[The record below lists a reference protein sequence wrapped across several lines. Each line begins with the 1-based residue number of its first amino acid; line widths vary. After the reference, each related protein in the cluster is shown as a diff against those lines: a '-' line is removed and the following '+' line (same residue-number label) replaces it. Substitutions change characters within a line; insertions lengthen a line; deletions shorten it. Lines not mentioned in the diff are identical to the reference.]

1 MPLRPWSIRYVP
13 KLVITL
19 LFSLTPAFYAQEADR
34 EARTAQWEAYTPP
47 AAALKRLVD
56 PQKGYALWVPS
67 EWKESPFEKGRL
79 FTTAAGTANL
89 IILTEEI
96 PEGLGVANYAN
107 ANVQQLR
114 SQRMR
119 PDSLTVRRVWL
130 NGLEWRELAYELEAP
145 NGVGV
150 RQTMWLTA
158 HGARAYAFA
167 CSFQPAEQQQIE
179 PLFKRI
185 ISSSRILAAS
195 SWDETFEQLR
205 AAFMSNTTSPAPLRE
220 WEAGQLATAIRAAS
234 APQPLLTKRLGEL
247 FANAPDTALDL
258 LTDASPHVRTAA
270 IKALGQH
277 VTSNQDARWLDTLCW
292 ALKDKDSLASA
303 AAAQALAALPAATYK
318 AKLAALAET
327 PAGLV
332 RLSTALNPADAR
344 ALAEELWRGNSEKQT
359 LAALQIA
366 LTLPRLDFTLPYARL
381 FAANDVNVLHATIAV
396 LQRHR
401 PADAQA
407 ELLKLWRGDTEAW
420 AARALG
426 DIGTSDLALRFEA
439 RIAEIDKRLGT
450 IVTTPK
456 KPPKRA
462 DAIEIIGTTSIQPYL
477 AATGE
482 LKTNPEEVR
491 LALARGEIVAAS
503 NKLKLRGRFETA
515 RDEIA
520 RKNLLAEVDKEQSDL
535 SEWARANFLPPEP
548 PAALPTFDP
557 VKFKDTSSTGETLFP
572 ANTLSYVLAPN
583 FAATLDKLDAALA
596 GVQMA
601 TVRDQMTLA
610 LYLNIFKAS
619 LVAKF
624 GATETKELSDAL
636 GLDLKAPVALASWP
650 GARNSDAL
658 RHGVTLR
665 VTDRA
670 RLERLLALYQEDY
683 GDLNSLATATPLL
696 ARAAALI
703 PAAVPVIFGAIASP
717 DFSTRILPK
726 TTRNRGSLPAAMPA
740 LSYQRHER
748 LGELPVTV
756 FKKQKIT
763 LDGDLK
769 IEELWLAYLGDT
781 ALVASSRT
789 ALIEMLRTATAPATA
804 LGQTAAFTRA
814 RREQGEMVF
823 FSQLGEV
830 LKQLGAAA
838 DLATAEQD
846 IFVGMAE
853 ALGFESGALQLSPTA
868 WETAFNFNLSDN
880 AYKKSLQPFKVEAL
894 TAPRELLPSGTI
906 LYAAA
911 IVDPATLLQAIKNT
925 ESTLPKKPKEPEAA
939 ARSKEFDDD
948 IANLLAPHMQGELAA
963 ALISLKPLFGTTA
976 RPLPYPV
983 TDNPP
988 PPPPPAKAP
997 PPAGRRID
1005 PPTKFTFPGGRII
1018 NPQESTGW
1026 PALVFAAKLKDKE
1039 LAALH
1044 QAGKFFATHPR
1055 VPDTKVFNGPVIA
1068 LGDDEDAPFV
1078 AVSEAYFIV
1087 ADSVATLRLLEKQQA
1102 EKESFANAREFK
1114 RSAQGLPGNL
1124 ALFATYN
1131 LEAAFDE
1138 ARSALQGSQYE
1149 NLLPFISAIT
1159 HAFHTQRAYVTL
1171 EPDSLQGR
1179 LAIAFDREGRYA
1191 VGNVT
1196 RPGGE
1201 FDVANA
1207 LIAPRGLNIIHAP
1220 RIESLTVRATA
1231 KQPGIAPRVR
1241 DDLSKFPWQKIESSD
1256 ERTLVFSSAARRIAA
1271 TQTIKLPVSGAEFAP
1286 YLGAGG
1292 GIQPNAPEIR
1302 KLAQEIAG
1310 KETDGRTIAR
1320 KLGEWT
1326 YANLK
1331 WKKVQSDTV
1340 ETLASREADC
1350 LEHSELY
1357 VALARSRGL
1366 PARVVIGA
1374 ALSGGAFGAH
1384 AWVEV
1389 YLGQWVELDPT
1400 WGLMEHV
1407 DATHLRFD
1415 GNSFAEYAMLNQ
1427 LELEISSARTV
1438 VAEYQRDP
1446 IKLVQAF
1453 SPRKEFAATAF
1464 DLALTAEAALGA
1476 GAWEKLTDR
1485 QRSAAISAFE
1495 RTARDVANPYA
1506 GLVTIPEQED
1516 DEELTAFAPRIVH
1529 REVKG
1534 QHATILALRNDELL
1548 RFTLQA
1554 REGAWFITEV
1564 EDVDEALPQLGEAL
1578 REALNPG
1585 HSRAKLDNA
1594 ETASALKQLDGLI
1607 VARGETPELLL
1618 HKARLLEQEKS
1629 REFIAKFNEKSAK
1642 PEEAAAE
1649 KPAETKPDPVL
1660 ELRQQV
1666 VARWPNY
1673 APAQLALGRSLTWAD
1688 EDKAK
1693 RAEQHTQA
1701 IAALEQYA
1709 KLAPYDPRP
1718 WTDLASIYN
1727 QQERLD
1733 EAEAA
1738 YRAAITRL
1746 PEDLGQRNS
1755 LLFFHFEH
1763 EQADKARVVFGEML
1777 KLAPKADTAF
1787 ATLIEDD
1794 DAVYDFGPQ
1803 LEALL
1808 LAFPKEVGAS
1818 KTALLTLAEAQ
1829 NSQDKTAAATKTL
1842 QRALALKPADATV
1855 HDYAFLAQLLRKGR
1869 RFAETVTAA
1878 SKALT
1883 LGKDEETAAPLFER
1897 ACARAQ
1903 LGLKKAALAD
1913 LQKMIEL
1920 GALYAFQPD
1929 DPDLKPLAT
1938 LPEFQTL
1945 VEQVKQSRAADEGE
1959 TPKTVKPEKL

>member
-1 MPLRPWSIRYVP
+1 MPLRPWSFRYIFNS
-13 KLVITL
+13 VITL
-19 LFSLTPAFYAQEADR
+19 LFILTPATYAQEADR
-34 EARTAQWEAYTPP
+34 AARAAQWDAYAPP
-47 AAALKRLVD
+47 AVEAKRFVD
-56 PQKGYALWVPS
+56 RQKGYALWVPT
-67 EWKESPFEKGRL
+67 EWKEAPFEKGRI
-79 FTTAAGTANL
+79 FTPEAGGVNL
-89 IILTEEI
+89 IILTEDI
-96 PEGLGVANYAN
+96 PEGLGVAAYAN

-130 NGLEWRELAYELEAP
+130 NGLEWRELAYELEAA

-150 RQTMWLTA
+150 RQTMWVTA

-167 CSFQPAEQQQIE
+167 FSFQATEQQQHE
-179 PLFKRI
+179 PLFKRV
-185 ISSSRILAAS
+185 ISSARILAVS
-195 SWDETFEQLR
+195 SWDEAFERLR
-205 AAFMSNTTSPAPLRE
+205 EGLATSATAPSPLRDY
-220 WEAGQLATAIRAAS
+220 EAGQLAAAIRAAS
-234 APQPLLTKRLGEL
+234 APQPVLAKRLSEL
-247 FANAPDTALDL
+247 FTTAPVIALDL

-277 VTSNQDARWLDTLCW
+277 VASNQDARWVDVLCW
-292 ALKDKDSLASA
+292 TLKDKDSLAST

-318 AKLAALAET
+318 SKLTSLAET

-332 RLSTALNPADAR
+332 RLSTALNPAGAR
-344 ALAEELWRGNSEKQT
+344 ELAEELLRSNSEKQT

-366 LTLPRLDFTLPYARL
+366 LTLPRLDFALPYARL
-381 FAANDVNVLHATIAV
+381 FAASDVNVLHAAIAV

-401 PADAQA
+401 PADAQT

-426 DIGTSDLALRFEA
+426 DSGSADLATRFEA
-439 RIAEIDKRLGT
+439 RTAEIDKRLGT
-450 IVTTPK
+450 IVVGPK
-456 KPPKRA
+456 RPPKRA
-462 DAIEIIGTTSIQPYL
+462 DAIEVVGHASTQLYL
-477 AATGE
+477 APTAE
-482 LKTNPEEVR
+482 LKTKPEEVR
-491 LALARGEIVAAS
+491 LALTRGEIVVALH
-503 NKLKLRGRFETA
+503 KLKLRGRFEQA
-515 RDEIA
+515 KDEAA
-520 RKNLLAEVDKEQSDL
+520 RKKLLAEVDKEQSDL
-535 SEWARANFLPPEP
+535 SEWARTNFVPSEP
-548 PAALPTFDP
+548 PAELPTFDP
-557 VKFKDTSSTGETLFP
+557 AKFPSELKDAPSTGETLFP

-583 FAATLDKLDAALA
+583 FAGTLDKLDAALA

-610 LYLNIFKAS
+610 LYLNIFKAG
-619 LVAKF
+619 LAAKF
-624 GATETKELSDAL
+624 GATETKELSEAL

-650 GARNSDAL
+650 GARKDGAW
-658 RHGVTLR
+658 RHGITLR

-670 RLERLLALYQEDY
+670 RLERLLALYQADFGELD
-683 GDLNSLATATPLL
+683 SLATATPLL
-696 ARAAALI
+696 ARAAALL
-703 PAAVPVIFGAIASP
+703 PAAVPVVFGAIASP
-717 DFSTRILPK
+717 AFSTRLLPK
-726 TTRNRGSLPAAMPA
+726 TTRLKGSLPAVMPA
-740 LSYQRHER
+740 LTYQRQER
-748 LGELPVTV
+748 FGELPVTI
-756 FKKQKIT
+756 FEKQKIT
-763 LDGDLK
+763 LAGEL
-769 IEELWLAYLGDT
+769 ETEALWLTYLGDT

-804 LGQTAAFTRA
+804 LGQTAAYTRA
-814 RREQGEMVF
+814 RREQGELVF

-830 LKQLGAAA
+830 LKHLGATA
-838 DLATAEQD
+838 DLATDEQD
-846 IFVGMAE
+846 LFVGMAE

-868 WETAFNFNLSDN
+868 WETVFNFNLGDN
-880 AYKKSLQPFKVEAL
+880 EYKKSLQPFKVEAL
-894 TAPRELLPSGTI
+894 AAPRELLPQDTV

-911 IVDPATLLQAIKNT
+911 IVDPPALLKAIKNT
-925 ESTLPKKPKEPEAA
+925 ESTLPKKVKEPEAA
-939 ARSKEFDDD
+939 ARGKEFDDD
-948 IANLLAPHMQGELAA
+948 IAKQLVPRMQGELAA
-963 ALISLKPLFGTTA
+963 ALISLKPLFD
-976 RPLPYPV
+976 PQL
-983 TDNPP
+983 
-988 PPPPPAKAP
+988 AK
-997 PPAGRRID
+997 GS
-1005 PPTKFTFPGGRII
+1005 
-1018 NPQESTGW
+1018 NGW
-1026 PALVFAAKLKDKE
+1026 PALIFAAKLKDKE
-1039 LAALH
+1039 LAVLH

-1055 VPDTKVFNGPVIA
+1055 VPDTKVFGGPVIA
-1068 LGDDEDAPFV
+1068 LGDDGDAPFV
-1078 AVSEAYFIV
+1078 AINDYYFLV

-1114 RSAQGLPGNL
+1114 RSTQGLPGNL

-1131 LEAAFDE
+1131 LEAAFEE
-1138 ARSALQGSQYE
+1138 ARRTMQGSQYE
-1149 NLLPFISAIT
+1149 SILPFISAIT
-1159 HAFHTQRAYVTL
+1159 HAFHSQRAYATL

-1231 KQPGIAPRVR
+1231 KQPGIVPRVR
-1241 DDLSKFPWQKIESSD
+1241 DDLSKFPWQRVESSD
-1256 ERTLVFSSAARRIAA
+1256 ERTLVFTSAARRIAT
-1271 TQTIKLPVSGAEFAP
+1271 TQTIKLPVSGADFTK
-1286 YLGAGG
+1286 YLSAEG
-1292 GIQPNAPEIR
+1292 GIRPDAPDIR

-1310 KETDGRTIAR
+1310 KETDGRTVAR

-1331 WKKVQSDTV
+1331 WKKVQSDTI

-1366 PARVVIGA
+1366 PARVVVGA

-1415 GNSFAEYAMLNQ
+1415 GDSFAEYAMLNQ

-1438 VAEYQRDP
+1438 MADYQRDP
-1446 IKLVQAF
+1446 VKLVQAF
-1453 SPRKEFAATAF
+1453 GPRKEFAATAF

-1476 GAWEKLTDR
+1476 GVWEKLTDR
-1485 QRSAAISAFE
+1485 QRNAAITAFE
-1495 RTARDVANPYA
+1495 RTARSVANPYA
-1506 GLVTIPEQED
+1506 GLWD
-1516 DEELTAFAPRIVH
+1516 DAEEEASDADLAEFAPRILH
-1529 REVKG
+1529 REING
-1534 QHATILALRNDELL
+1534 QRATILALRDDELL

-1564 EDVDEALPQLGEAL
+1564 EDVDAALPQLGDAL

-1585 HSRAKLDNA
+1585 QGRAKLDEA
-1594 ETASALKQLDGLI
+1594 ESALALKHLDEI
-1607 VARGETPELLL
+1607 IAARGEMPELLL

-1629 REFIAKFNEKSAK
+1629 REWIAKLNQQSAKANETSAEGVGEKSNPNAGEKSAEK
-1642 PEEAAAE
+1642 LAE
-1649 KPAETKPDPVL
+1649 TPAEAKPDHVL
-1660 ELRQQV
+1660 ELRQKV
-1666 VARWPNY
+1666 VARWPDY
-1673 APAQLALGRSLTWAD
+1673 APAQLALGRSLIWGED
-1688 EDKAK
+1688 DKAK
-1693 RAEQHTQA
+1693 RAARHTQA
-1701 IAALEQYA
+1701 IAALQQYA

-1718 WTDLASIYN
+1718 WTSLASIYD

-1738 YRAAITRL
+1738 HRAAITRV
-1746 PEDLGQRNS
+1746 PDDLGQRNT

-1763 EQADKARVVFGEML
+1763 EQTDKARAVFAEML
-1777 KLAPKADTAF
+1777 KVAPKADTAF
-1787 ATLIEDD
+1787 AALVEDD

-1803 LEALL
+1803 LETLL

-1842 QRALALKPADATV
+1842 QRALALKPKEATA
-1855 HDYAFLAQLLRKGR
+1855 HDYSFLAELLRKDR
-1869 RFAETVTAA
+1869 RFAEAVTAA
-1878 SKALT
+1878 SKAIT
-1883 LGKDEETAAPLFER
+1883 LGEEAATAVPLFER

-1913 LQKMIEL
+1913 LRQVVES
-1920 GALYAFQPD
+1920 GALYVFQAD
-1929 DPDLKPLAT
+1929 DPDLKPLAA
-1938 LPEFQTL
+1938 LPEFKTL
-1945 VEQVKQSRAADEGE
+1945 VEQVKQSRAAEEGE
-1959 TPKTVKPEKL
+1959 APQPAKPEKP

>member
-1 MPLRPWSIRYVP
+1 MPLRPWSLRYVSN
-13 KLVITL
+13 LVITL
-19 LFSLTPAFYAQEADR
+19 LFILTPALRAQEADR
-34 EARTAQWEAYTPP
+34 AARAAQWDAYAPP
-47 AAALKRLVD
+47 AGELKRLVD
-56 PQKGYALWVPS
+56 PQKGFALWVPS
-67 EWKESPFEKGRL
+67 DWKEAPFEKGRL
-79 FTTAAGTANL
+79 FTTATGTANL

-96 PEGLGVANYAN
+96 PEGLGTANYAN

-119 PDSLTVRRVWL
+119 PDSLTVRCVWL

-145 NGVGV
+145 NGVAV
-150 RQTMWLTA
+150 HQTMWLTA
-158 HGARAYAFA
+158 HGARAFAFA

-185 ISSSRILAAS
+185 ISSARILAAS
-195 SWDETFEQLR
+195 SWDEKFEQLR
-205 AAFMSNTTSPAPLRE
+205 AGFTASATTPAPLRE
-220 WEAGQLATAIRAAS
+220 WEAGQLAAAIRAAS
-234 APQPLLTKRLGEL
+234 APQPILAKRLSEL
-247 FANAPDTALDL
+247 FASAPDTALDL
-258 LTDASPHVRTAA
+258 LTDASLHVRTAA
-270 IKALGQH
+270 IKVLGQH
-277 VTSNQDARWLDTLCW
+277 TAQTKDARWVDALCW
-292 ALKDKDSLASA
+292 ALKDKDSLAST
-303 AAAQALAALPAATYK
+303 AAAQALAALPATAYK
-318 AKLAALAET
+318 SKLTSLAET

-332 RLSTALNPADAR
+332 RLSAALNPTDAR
-344 ALAEELWRGNSEKQT
+344 ELAEELWRSNSEKQT

-366 LTLPRLDFTLPYARL
+366 LILPRLDFALPYARL
-381 FAANDVNVLHATIAV
+381 FAASDVNVLHTTIAV

-426 DIGTSDLALRFEA
+426 DVGSADLAARFEV
-439 RIAEIDKRLGT
+439 RTAEIDKRLGT

-456 KPPKRA
+456 KPSKRA
-462 DAIEIIGTTSIQPYL
+462 GAIEVVGRAAIQPYL
-477 AATGE
+477 VATADI
-482 LKTNPEEVR
+482 KTKPEEVR
-491 LALARGEIVAAS
+491 LALARGEIVAAF
-503 NKLKLRGRFETA
+503 NKLKLRERFNQA
-515 RDEIA
+515 KDEA
-520 RKNLLAEVDKEQSDL
+520 AHKKLLAEVDKEQSDL
-535 SEWARANFLPPEP
+535 SEWARTKFAPSEA

-557 VKFKDTSSTGETLFP
+557 AKFKDAPSTGETFFP

-583 FAATLDKLDAALA
+583 VAATLDKLDAALA

-619 LVAKF
+619 LAAKF

-650 GARNSDAL
+650 SARKGDDL
-658 RHGVTLR
+658 RHGITLR
-665 VTDRA
+665 VTDRM

-683 GDLNSLATATPLL
+683 GELDSLATAIPLF
-696 ARAAALI
+696 ARTAALL
-703 PAAVPVIFGAIASP
+703 PAAVPVVFGAIASP
-717 DFSTRILPK
+717 EFSTRLLPK
-726 TTRNRGSLPAAMPA
+726 TTRIRGSLPAAMPTLA
-740 LSYQRHER
+740 YQRQER
-748 LGELPVTV
+748 FGELPVTI
-756 FKKQKIT
+756 FEKQKIT
-763 LDGDLK
+763 LDGDLETK
-769 IEELWLAYLGDT
+769 TLWLAYLGDT

-789 ALIEMLRTATAPATA
+789 ALVEMLRTAAAPTTS

-838 DLATAEQD
+838 DLATDEQD
-846 IFVGMAE
+846 IFTGMAQ
-853 ALGFESGALQLSPTA
+853 ALGLESGALQLSPTA
-868 WETAFNFNLSDN
+868 WETAFNLTLSDN
-880 AYKKSLQPFKVEAL
+880 DYKKSLQPFKVETLA
-894 TAPRELLPSGTI
+894 APRELLPQDTV
-906 LYAAA
+906 LYGAA
-911 IVDPATLLQAIKNT
+911 IVDPPALLKAIKNT
-925 ESTLPKKPKEPEAA
+925 ESTLPKKVKEPEAA

-948 IANLLAPHMQGELAA
+948 TAKLLVPHMQGELAA
-963 ALISLKPLFGTTA
+963 ALISLKPLFD
-976 RPLPYPV
+976 PQL
-983 TDNPP
+983 
-988 PPPPPAKAP
+988 AK
-997 PPAGRRID
+997 GS
-1005 PPTKFTFPGGRII
+1005 
-1018 NPQESTGW
+1018 NGW
-1026 PALVFAAKLKDKE
+1026 PALIFAAKLKDKE

-1055 VPDTKVFNGPVIA
+1055 VPDTKVFGGPVIA
-1068 LGDDEDAPFV
+1068 LGNDNDAPFV
-1078 AVSEAYFIV
+1078 AINDYYFII

-1114 RSAQGLPGNL
+1114 RSTQGLPGNL

-1131 LEAAFDE
+1131 LEAAFEE
-1138 ARSALQGSQYE
+1138 ARRTMQGSQYE

-1159 HAFHTQRAYVTL
+1159 HAFHSQRAYITL

-1241 DDLSKFPWQKIESSD
+1241 DDLSKFPWQRIESSD
-1256 ERTLVFSSAARRIAA
+1256 ERTLVFSSAARRIATA
-1271 TQTIKLPVSGAEFAP
+1271 QTIKLPVTGTDFTK
-1286 YLGAGG
+1286 YLGAEG
-1292 GIQPNAPEIR
+1292 GIRPDAPDIR

-1310 KETDGRTIAR
+1310 KETDGRTVAR

-1331 WKKVQSDTV
+1331 WKKVQSDTI

-1366 PARVVIGA
+1366 PARVVVGA

-1427 LELEISSARTV
+1427 LDLEISSARTV
-1438 VAEYQRDP
+1438 VADYQRDP
-1446 IKLVQAF
+1446 VKLVQAF
-1453 SPRKEFAATAF
+1453 GPRKEFTATAF

-1485 QRSAAISAFE
+1485 QRNAAITAFE
-1495 RTARDVANPYA
+1495 RTVRAVANPYA
-1506 GLVTIPEQED
+1506 GILDNVEGE
-1516 DEELTAFAPRIVH
+1516 DEEDLGAFAPRVLH
-1529 REVKG
+1529 REVNG
-1534 QHATILALRNDELL
+1534 QRATILALRDDELL

-1564 EDVDEALPQLGEAL
+1564 EDVDAALPQLSDAL

-1585 HSRAKLDNA
+1585 QSRAKLDDIEI
-1594 ETASALKQLDGLI
+1594 ETALKRLDEMI
-1607 VARGETPELLL
+1607 ATRGETPELLL
-1618 HKARLLEQEKS
+1618 HKANLLEQQESREMIARLNQQSAKANETSAESAGEKS
-1629 REFIAKFNEKSAK
+1629 NGKTGEKPVEMPAEAK
-1642 PEEAAAE
+1642 P
-1649 KPAETKPDPVL
+1649 DIVI
-1660 ELRQQV
+1660 ELRQKV

-1673 APAQLALGRSLTWAD
+1673 APAQLALGRSLIWGE

-1693 RAEQHTQA
+1693 RAARHTQA
-1701 IAALEQYA
+1701 IAALQQYA

-1718 WTDLASIYN
+1718 WTSLASIYD

-1738 YRAAITRL
+1738 YHAAITRV
-1746 PEDLGQRNS
+1746 PADLSQRNS

-1763 EQADKARVVFGEML
+1763 EQADKARTVFGEML
-1777 KLAPKADTAF
+1777 KVAPKAEAAF
-1787 ATLIEDD
+1787 AALIEDD

-1803 LEALL
+1803 LETLL

-1883 LGKDEETAAPLFER
+1883 LGEAAATASALFER

-1913 LQKMIEL
+1913 LRQLIET
-1920 GALYAFQPD
+1920 GALYVFQDD
-1929 DPDLKPLAT
+1929 DPDLKPLAA
-1938 LPEFQTL
+1938 LPEFKTL
-1945 VEQVKQSRAADEGE
+1945 VEQVKQSRAAEEGE
-1959 TPKTVKPEKL
+1959 TPKPDKP